1 MNNSSNSNNSDLFN
15 PSIKVTT
22 TQEDSIKDKIKDD
35 KSVRH
40 IPVGS
45 AMVHK
50 AAYEPQSECN
60 PDNGAFFEE
69 RSNPLSSKGN

>member
-1 MNNSSNSNNSDLFN
+1 MRKEDLLN
-15 PSIKVTT
+15 PGIKVTSSD
-22 TQEDSIKDKIKDD
+22 ES
-35 KSVRH
+35 SVKNKNHDNPAIRH

-45 AMVHK
+45 AMVQKPAH
-50 AAYEPQSECN
+50 EPPSECN

>member
-1 MNNSSNSNNSDLFN
+1 MEKNTAKKNNV
-15 PSIKVTT
+15 KVTSWEEPKGT
-22 TQEDSIKDKIKDD
+22 EDKDNQTRDIK
-35 KSVRH
+35 
-40 IPVGS
+40 VGS

>member
-1 MNNSSNSNNSDLFN
+1 MKSSFNSDLFN
-15 PSIKVTT
+15 PSIKVTNT
-22 TQEDSIKDKIKDD
+22 NESSIKDKIKED
-35 KSVRH
+35 KSTRH

-50 AAYEPQSECN
+50 AAYEPPSECN

>member
-1 MNNSSNSNNSDLFN
+1 MNNKDLFN
-15 PSIKVTT
+15 PSTKITT
-22 TQEDSIKDKIKDD
+22 TVEGSIKDKN
-35 KSVRH
+35 KSNKTIRH